1 VNTPLHVKC
10 AKCEKG
16 AVVRVTYARLNLCS
30 EHYIEYFE
38 KRVLKTI
45 EKYGLFKN
53 TKRVLVAV
61 SGGKDSLTVLRVL
74 SKYRDVLGVTLAG
87 VHLDLGV
94 GVYSERSREAAL
106 STCSDHGVECR
117 AVSLSDL
124 LGYTLPELVRKTRR
138 PPCSLC
144 GLIKRYVFNV
154 AALEW
159 GFDVVVTGHHMDDI
173 LVFRVKEMLMGQ
185 RESEVAKLLPFTPG
199 VTGFYAARARPLYE
213 VYEWEIE
220 LYSKLTGLKYVEA
233 QCPFKYRDIIS
244 SSVAEMLGKI
254 DSEIPGFKITLA
266 RRLAKRTRWDVN
278 AEKITPCQYCGMP
291 SSSGVCAL
299 CKFTLKTHGKP
310 MGLVVREKL
319 KSTKPI

>member
-1 VNTPLHVKC
+1 VRIPY
-10 AKCEKG
+10 AK
-16 AVVRVTYARLNLCS
+16 LNLCN

-45 EKYGLFKN
+45 ERYGLFKS

-61 SGGKDSLTVLRVL
+61 SGGKDSLTILRVL
-74 SKYRDVLGVTLAG
+74 SRYRDVLEITLTG
-87 VHLDLGV
+87 LHLDLGV
-94 GVYSERSREAAL
+94 GVYSEKSREIVL
-106 STCSDHGVECR
+106 DMCSNHGVVCNTI
-117 AVSLSDL
+117 SLSDL
-124 LGYTLPELVRKTRR
+124 LSYTLPELVRRTSR

-199 VTGFYAARARPLYE
+199 VTGFYIARARPLYE
-213 VYEWEIE
+213 MYEWEIE
-220 LYSKLTGLKYVEA
+220 LYSKLTGLKHLEV
-233 QCPFKYRDIIS
+233 QCPFKYRDVIS
-244 SSVAEMLGKI
+244 SNIAEMLMKI

-266 RRLAKRTRWDVN
+266 RRLAKKARWDIST
-278 AEKITPCQYCGMP
+278 EKITPCQYCGMP
-291 SSSGVCAL
+291 SSSGICAL
-299 CKFTLKTHGKP
+299 CKLTLKTHGKP
-310 MGLVVREKL
+310 MGLTVREKL
-319 KSTKPI
+319 RSTRPI